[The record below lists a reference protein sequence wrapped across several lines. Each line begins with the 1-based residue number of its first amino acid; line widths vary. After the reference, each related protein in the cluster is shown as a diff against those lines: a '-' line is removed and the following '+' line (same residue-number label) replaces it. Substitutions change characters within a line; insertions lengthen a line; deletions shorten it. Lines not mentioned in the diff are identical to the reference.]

1 MTTATLP
8 PPPLAPVPL
17 KRDASVIA
25 LVALAHG
32 VSHFSQLLLP
42 PLFPWLKD
50 AFGVGYTQLG
60 LLMTVFFVVSCVV
73 QAASGFWVDKH
84 GPRPVLFVGLGLL
97 AVAALGMAA
106 STHYF
111 MLMAFVAL
119 AGVGNGVFHPV
130 DYTLLNRKI
139 STPRLGHAYSAH
151 GISGSLGWALAPAL
165 MAGVAFAASWRW
177 ALVCAALVA
186 AVVWCVLWWRRD
198 LLDLPPVAPAAA
210 ARTPTPAP
218 AAVESGFGF
227 LRLAAVWWCFGFFFF
242 YAMSLGVVQ
251 AFAPSAAMNLH
262 GMPLAWLALCVT
274 AYMVASASGMVG
286 GGFLASQ
293 PERSGRV
300 VGIGFGCAA
309 LAALCVAVLPLPAWM
324 VPVAF
329 ATMGL
334 CAGLAGPSR
343 DMLVKRATPVAAS
356 GRVYGVVYAGL
367 DIGQAVAPLIFG
379 VLMDQGRYQAVW
391 LGLVAVQ
398 AVLIASAFQVQRVRR
413 PGL

>member
-1 MTTATLP
+1 MTVATLP
-8 PPPLAPVPL
+8 AHAQAPNPL
-17 KRDASVIA
+17 RQDASVIA
-25 LVALAHG
+25 LIGLAHG

-50 AFGVGYTQLG
+50 AFGVGYAQLG

-73 QAASGFWVDKH
+73 QAAAGFWVDKY

-97 AVAALGMAA
+97 AAGAFGMA
-106 STHYF
+106 SSSHYA
-111 MLMAFVAL
+111 MLMVFVAV

-130 DYTLLNRKI
+130 DYTLLNRKV
-139 STPRLGHAYSAH
+139 SPPRLGHAYSVH

-177 ALVCAALVA
+177 ALVCAGGVA
-186 AVVWCVLWWRRD
+186 AVVGLVVWWRRD
-198 LLDLPPVAPAAA
+198 LLALPPSLPPATGRASTAPA
-210 ARTPTPAP
+210 
-218 AAVESGFGF
+218 VEASGFGF
-227 LRLAAVWWCFGFFFF
+227 LRLSAVWWCFGFFFF

-251 AFAPSAAMNLH
+251 AFAPAAAQQMHNVPM
-262 GMPLAWLALCVT
+262 GWIALCVT
-274 AYMVASASGMVG
+274 AYMVASATGMVG

-300 VGIGFGCAA
+300 VAVGFGSAA
-309 LAALCVAVLPLPAWM
+309 LAALGVAVLPLPAWA
-324 VPVAF
+324 VPAAF
-329 ATMGL
+329 AVMGL
-334 CAGLAGPSR
+334 CAGLAAPSR

-379 VLMDQGRYQAVW
+379 VLMDQGHHQSVW
-391 LGLVAVQ
+391 LGLVMVQ
-398 AVLIASAFQVQRVRR
+398 AVLIASAFQVQRAQRV
-413 PGL
+413 GS